1 MMGPRRVRFALLV
14 SLSLSSIAAFPA
26 VPQALAPRGITE
38 PWRDANVGATEAGI
52 VTAVRAREGQFVH
65 EGETVIELDGALE
78 ALEVERRKLVAD
90 STVEVDAARARVQ
103 TLKIDLDGTRRLHE
117 TTRSVSEEDLQ
128 KKELEYSLAEA
139 ELDRLLVAEQREQI
153 EFRIAEAQ
161 RTRKSVVAPFD
172 GVIVQVLLEV
182 GEGCTQQQPLFRI
195 VDTRRCRLVV
205 HMEQA
210 PALKMKPGSKVA
222 LRIQEAD
229 GAVGVQGTVE
239 FVSPLVDASSGLRE
253 VRILFENPDGR
264 IHPGVPG
271 TIAAER

>member
-1 MMGPRRVRFALLV
+1 MIARGARSVLLV
-14 SLSLSSIAAFPA
+14 SLPLLCLSAFPA
-26 VPQALAPRGITE
+26 RPQALAPRGITE
-38 PWRDANVGATEAGI
+38 PWRDASVSASEAGV
-52 VTAVRAREGQFVH
+52 VTAVKAREGQFVR

-205 HMEQA
+205 HLEQA